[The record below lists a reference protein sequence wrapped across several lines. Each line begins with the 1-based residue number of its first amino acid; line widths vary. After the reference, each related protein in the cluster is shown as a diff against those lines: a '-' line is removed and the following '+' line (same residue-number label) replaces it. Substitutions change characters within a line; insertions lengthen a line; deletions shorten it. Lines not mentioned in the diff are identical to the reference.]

1 MCGYRKGYNT
11 QYALMALLEEWKQSV
26 DKHGYAC
33 AVIMDLSKAFDTINF
48 ELMIAKLH
56 AYGFTKSALKMVH
69 SYLSNRWHRT
79 KINTTFSTW
88 KELLTG
94 VPQGSILGPLL
105 FNIYINDLFLILEET
120 NVCNYAD
127 DTGMHVCDKD
137 IGSLI
142 RSLEH
147 DTHLA
152 IEWFE
157 SNYMKLNKAKCYLLV
172 SGHKFEHIWINV
184 GGTKIWEDDSV
195 TMLGVSINNNLKFD
209 NHVTNLCKKA
219 GRKLS
224 ALTRLAKILPF
235 HKMRILM
242 KSFFDSQF
250 SYCPL
255 IWMFISRS
263 SNHKINRLHER
274 SLRILYKDDISSF
287 SELLQKDNSVTVHT
301 RNIHLLAI
309 EMYKVRN
316 NISPNFIREIFPTLD
331 SAAYNLRESKDFI
344 TSRVNS
350 VFCGDETL
358 RNIGPKIWDLLPVH
372 TRMAPTLDMFILK
385 VKKWQPDKC
394 PCRLCK
400 CYIKG
405 IGFL

>member
-1 MCGYRKGYNT
+1 MKNYIRTCADRKGYNT

-26 DKHGYAC
+26 DKHGYAG
-33 AVIMDLSKAFDTINF
+33 AVIMDISKAFDTIHF

-56 AYGFTKSALKMVH
+56 AYGFTKSALKMIH

-94 VPQGSILGPLL
+94 VPQCSILGPLL

-127 DTGMHVCDKD
+127 DTGVHACGKD
-137 IGSLI
+137 IGSLM

-157 SNYMKLNKAKCYLLV
+157 SNYMKLNKAKCHFLV
-172 SGHKFEHIWINV
+172 SGHKFEHVWINV
-184 GGTKIWEDDSV
+184 GGTKIWEDDSL

-235 HKMRILM
+235 HKMRMLM
-242 KSFFDSQF
+242 KPF
-250 SYCPL
+250 L
-255 IWMFISRS
+255 T
-263 SNHKINRLHER
+263 L
-274 SLRILYKDDISSF
+274 
-287 SELLQKDNSVTVHT
+287 NSH
-301 RNIHLLAI
+301 IAH
-309 EMYKVRN
+309 
-316 NISPNFIREIFPTLD
+316 
-331 SAAYNLRESKDFI
+331 
-344 TSRVNS
+344 
-350 VFCGDETL
+350 
-358 RNIGPKIWDLLPVH
+358 
-372 TRMAPTLDMFILK
+372 
-385 VKKWQPDKC
+385 
-394 PCRLCK
+394 
-400 CYIKG
+400 
-405 IGFL
+405 